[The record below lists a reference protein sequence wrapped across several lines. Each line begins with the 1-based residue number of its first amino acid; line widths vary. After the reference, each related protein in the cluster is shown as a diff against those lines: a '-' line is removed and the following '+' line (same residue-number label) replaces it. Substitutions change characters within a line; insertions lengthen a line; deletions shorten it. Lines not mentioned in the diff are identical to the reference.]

1 LEPHRSKG
9 FRSSAYEIKI
19 SRADFNRDSEEK
31 QAYALAFTDRF
42 WYVTPQGMIDKAE
55 VPEWAGLQ
63 EWDGRFFHIR
73 KKPPMRT
80 KADPTWEFVVSLIRN
95 SGETRRDIGLMK
107 SEINFLK
114 IRNDRLEQ
122 QAKIRQDRTFRR
134 FTMKAASRTALRERE
149 RRMSQEVPILEI
161 GDDEPIPL
169 AEAARLFFGGRL
181 SKSSLRTEAAK
192 GNLEIIRI
200 ANKDFVTRSGIKRMI
215 DRCRVREVQPAS
227 GSEAIPAHGSSRMEI

>member
-1 LEPHRSKG
+1 MKLTADDILNALIAYSEDKIWASELAFNGGERRIDFWTLEPHRSKG

-80 KADPTWEFVVSLIRN
+80 KADPTWEFIVSLMRN

-134 FTMKAASRTALRERE
+134 FTMKTDTSGRAALRERE
-149 RRMSQEVPILEI
+149 
-161 GDDEPIPL
+161 
-169 AEAARLFFGGRL
+169 
-181 SKSSLRTEAAK
+181 
-192 GNLEIIRI
+192 
-200 ANKDFVTRSGIKRMI
+200 
-215 DRCRVREVQPAS
+215 
-227 GSEAIPAHGSSRMEI
+227 